1 METIKNIKNNLF
13 NTQVGVASMMFGIA
27 IIICAI
33 VLGQGIGNIKRAN
46 NVISVTGSTE
56 KIVKSDT
63 AKVVLSISRKSTANS
78 ADIVTQNRSLNEDT
92 KTVKEYLLKSG
103 IKEEEIDVSQVKTV
117 DICVIN
123 QKSGYS
129 DCQIG
134 VTGHDMSVEITV
146 NTKNVKLATS
156 ISGAAVSDLSI
167 KVNSVNLN
175 RIEYYY
181 DNLKNDRVDMLA
193 EATKNATERANA
205 IAIAGNSKLG
215 SIVEAS
221 SGVFQVT
228 TVNSSDVSDYGS
240 YDTSSIDKKVTAVVR
255 VSFEVK

>member
-13 NTQVGVASMMFGIA
+13 NTQVGVAAVVFGIA
-27 IIICAI
+27 IIICAV

-63 AKVVLSISRKSTANS
+63 AKIILSINHKSTANS
-78 ADIVTQNRSLNEDT
+78 SDIAIQNRSLNEDV
-92 KTVKEYLLKSG
+92 KMLKGYLLNNGVKE
-103 IKEEEIDVSQVKTV
+103 KEVDVSQVNTV
-117 DICVIN
+117 DICMLN
-123 QKSGYS
+123 QKTGYS
-129 DCQIG
+129 DCQLG
-134 VTGHDMSVEITV
+134 VTGHDMSVTVTV
-146 NTKNVKLATS
+146 NTKNVKLATD
-156 ISGAAVSDLSI
+156 ISGTVVVDMSNKA
-167 KVNSVNLN
+167 NVNLD
-175 RIEYYY
+175 RVEYYY
-181 DNLKNDRVDMLA
+181 DNLKNDRVGMLA
-193 EATKNATERANA
+193 DATRNATERASA

>member
-27 IIICAI
+27 IIICAV

-63 AKVVLSISRKSTANS
+63 AKIVLNISRKSTANS
-78 ADIVTQNRSLNEDT
+78 ADIAMQNRSLNEDT

-103 IKEEEIDVSQVKTV
+103 IKEEEIDIAQVSTI
-117 DICVIN
+117 DICALN
-123 QKSGYS
+123 QKTGYS

-134 VTGHDMSVEITV
+134 VTGHDMNVGITV

-156 ISGAAVSDLSI
+156 ISGEIVSDLSVKSNI
-167 KVNSVNLN
+167 SLN

-205 IAIAGNSKLG
+205 IATAGNSKLG